1 MTLSKGGSR
10 YSRKHHGHAG
20 RKHHSKKHHSK
31 KHRAGKHRTRKHHSR
46 KHRRSTRVA
55 GMRTSMNTLSDRPSR
70 RSRRITKPSLKA
82 RENNPDLQRKYD
94 SMTRKERE
102 EKEKRRAL
110 LRATKKTK
118 KTRTTKK
125 KTGNPQGLSKA
136 TKATIAKAVN
146 ALAPPPLTQF
156 TPGSLDPNPD
166 FLRGFEI
173 KDDQLTD
180 LTDMMGSAF
189 VSSPRR
195 PARPLQTQARVN
207 DPTIGRLGNMI
218 GRMHVTRPPTPIPD
232 DSPHGAPA
240 PRRP

>member
-31 KHRAGKHRTRKHHSR
+31 KHRTRKHHSR

-55 GMRTSMNTLSDRPSR
+55 GMRTSMNTLSDVATRKSTR
-70 RSRRITKPSLKA
+70 RKKPSLKA
-82 RENNPDLQRKYD
+82 RENDPEKAKLYD

-118 KTRTTKK
+118 KPKK
-125 KTGNPQGLSKA
+125 LSKM

-146 ALAPPPLTQF
+146 AIAPPPLTQF
-156 TPGSLDPNPD
+156 TPGSLEPNPD
-166 FLRGFEI
+166 SLRGFEI
-173 KDDQLTD
+173 TDLTD
-180 LTDMMGSAF
+180 LTDMMGRAF

-195 PARPLQTQARVN
+195 SARPLQTQPRVN

-218 GRMHVTRPPTPIPD
+218 GRMHVRRPPTPIPD

-240 PRRP
+240 PGQGAPAPRRP